1 MKKFVSFAAAVA
13 LVGSL
18 AACGSGTQSDSQKV
32 AALGDKAVSA
42 MHDGNVAK
50 LAGLM
55 DPSCSAE
62 FLGSAAMAK
71 AFGIDLGEFMKSAA
85 SDIKSDIDA
94 KKVTISGDKATAPN
108 GDALAVRVNGIWYV
122 DCSDTSNSGVN
133 S

>member
-1 MKKFVSFAAAVA
+1 MRKLVAISVSVAAIF
-13 LVGSL
+13 SL
-18 AACGSGTQSDSQKV
+18 AACGGTQSDSQKV

-71 AFGIDLGEFMKSAA
+71 AFGIDLGEFMKSTA
-85 SDIKSDIDA
+85 SNIQGNVKADRI
-94 KKVTISGDKATAPN
+94 TISGDKATTPN
-108 GDALAVRVNGIWYV
+108 GATFAVRVNGIWYV
-122 DCSDTSNSGVN
+122 DCSDVDAPSTTA
-133 S
+133 